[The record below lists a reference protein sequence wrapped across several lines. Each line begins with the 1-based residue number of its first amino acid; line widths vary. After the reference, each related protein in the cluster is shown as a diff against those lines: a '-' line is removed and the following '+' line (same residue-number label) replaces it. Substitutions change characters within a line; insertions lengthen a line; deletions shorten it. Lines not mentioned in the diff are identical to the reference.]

1 MCLKF
6 FVDGIYTCTCIIKWE
21 IIHIYKF
28 TCILHCKNIFDELKN
43 LDTLYFSLKYKV
55 IKIYTCVMLYTCT
68 LELKKKP
75 TIYPNPKNYYS
86 NAANRDVGVEW
97 KPCGR
102 TRC

>member
-1 MCLKF
+1 M
-6 FVDGIYTCTCIIKWE
+6 YMYNKWE

-28 TCILHCKNIFDELKN
+28 TCMLYCIYIFDELKN

-75 TIYPNPKNYYS
+75 NYLPQS
-86 NAANRDVGVEW
+86 
-97 KPCGR
+97 
-102 TRC
+102 